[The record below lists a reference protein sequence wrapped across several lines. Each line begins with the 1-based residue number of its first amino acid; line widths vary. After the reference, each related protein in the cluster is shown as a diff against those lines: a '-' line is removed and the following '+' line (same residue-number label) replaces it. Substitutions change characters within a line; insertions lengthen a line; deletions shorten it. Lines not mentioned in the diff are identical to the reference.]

1 MDISVFKERVYWD
14 SWWNKK
20 NNELHI
26 WSFSEDGELHKD
38 VITQKPYIY
47 LKTDECG
54 VEGRTTIYR
63 DPVKKV
69 HFKNLYEYNKVLRD
83 MDEAEKALVFENN
96 FVPPEMGIVAD
107 LFPVEPLFEI
117 KPKIMYFDI
126 EVYSKKGF
134 PVPDKAAWPV
144 SSVCCCRAYDNDLMV
159 VYGCKPLTD
168 EEIARLP
175 ENALYQYCETEAE
188 LFMGFLA
195 EMDSAH
201 IIGGWYSNQFDF
213 PYLINRLKKVALQN
227 RNNELGELLSRGFN
241 LVTEPKSV
249 DMYKNYDANEKKDKF
264 HPKIPGKGLIDL
276 LEVYK
281 KYAYIKLPSY
291 NLDHVGKFEFGEG
304 KLKLYADEGSKE
316 LSLGHL
322 YNNDWFHYIAYNIRD
337 VALTRDI
344 DRKRG
349 LTSLVLEVCNISR
362 IPTNRTVYM
371 SAIIDGALLG
381 FLRPRNMVS
390 LGRHIPD
397 KEKFKG
403 GFVKQP
409 IGVYD
414 DRRIYRHTC
423 CFDVTSEYPS
433 VVCKLNISN
442 ETYIGKIILFTFENQ
457 HIAAL
462 ARDVRELLPGDDD
475 PVMIDVYGGEPF
487 SMTVKEIMEKL
498 DKFEWGISCDGV
510 LFRLRPPGIFS
521 TFTEE
526 GFGHRKKFK
535 RLYQKHRDMYEDTH
549 DEQDKEL
556 RDKYYTKQIGWKLI
570 LNSGYGQTGSRF
582 SRLYNPHIAQAIT
595 STGQAIVFN
604 GERFINEFFTT
615 HYKEHKGEILKFV
628 QEYNPDITTVP
639 WWDDTIE
646 DRVVTMDTDSV
657 IYTVDDLTE
666 PVFDEY
672 DGLDFNPVDGGNA
685 VKAVDFIN
693 KFMRQ
698 FIEPALNTYLN
709 EDFAKGRLR
718 SDKAFH
724 LGFELEG
731 EKTSIGSIFLRKKK
745 YILRLPK
752 HNDDNSWS
760 FDLKVTGYEMKK
772 VNTPP
777 EISKGLKSF
786 VHYIFDAGFRWQ
798 HKNDAFIEAI
808 ERTIKLTDE
817 LVRGEPVDVANRLA
831 YSSSVN
837 NIEKYTPEEDS
848 ELFIKGAPVHIK
860 GAILHNWIIDQE
872 KLSIPYIYS
881 GERANILRV
890 KEVLPKANSIA
901 FKERF
906 PAEFEK
912 YFEFDVYV
920 ILKTNFLNKCKPLFD
935 AFGWENEWETALK
948 KLYKYDPDWI
958 HNGYISNDLL
968 HELEELTVRQ
978 IKPRESFN
986 S

>member
-1 MDISVFKERVYWD
+1 LSDDEIS
-14 SWWNKK
+14 
-20 NNELHI
+20 
-26 WSFSEDGELHKD
+26 
-38 VITQKPYIY
+38 
-47 LKTDECG
+47 
-54 VEGRTTIYR
+54 
-63 DPVKKV
+63 
-69 HFKNLYEYNKVLRD
+69 
-83 MDEAEKALVFENN
+83 
-96 FVPPEMGIVAD
+96 
-107 LFPVEPLFEI
+107 
-117 KPKIMYFDI
+117 
-126 EVYSKKGF
+126 
-134 PVPDKAAWPV
+134 
-144 SSVCCCRAYDNDLMV
+144 
-159 VYGCKPLTD
+159 
-168 EEIARLP
+168 RLP
-175 ENALYQYCETEAE
+175 EEALYMYCATEAD

-195 EMDSAH
+195 EMDRAH

-213 PYLINRLKKVALQN
+213 PYLMNRVKKVALQN
-227 RNNELGELLSRGFN
+227 RDTELGELLSKGFN
-241 LVTEPKSV
+241 LVTEPGSV
-249 DMYKNYDANEKKDKF
+249 DIYKNYDANEKKDKY
-264 HPKIPGKGLIDL
+264 HPKIPGKGLVDL

-349 LTSLVLEVCNISR
+349 LTSLVLEICGISR

-409 IGVYD
+409 IGVYGN
-414 DRRIYRHTC
+414 RRIYRHTC

-433 VVCKLNISN
+433 VVCKLNVSN
-442 ETYIGKIILFTFENQ
+442 ETYVGKAILPIFEDQ
-457 HIAAL
+457 YASAL
-462 ARDVRELLPGDDD
+462 TRDARDLFPDDD
-475 PVMIDVYGGEPF
+475 DLIKIDVYGGEPF
-487 SMTVKEIMEKL
+487 TMTVKEIMEKL
-498 DKFEWGISCDGV
+498 DNYEWSISCDGV
-510 LFRLRPPGIFS
+510 LFDLTTPGIFS

-535 RLYQKHRDMYEDTH
+535 RLYQKHRDMYENTH
-549 DEQDKEL
+549 DEEDKEL
-556 RDKYYTKQIGWKLI
+556 RDKYFTKQIGWKLI

-615 HYKEHKGEILKFV
+615 HYVNYKEEILEFV
-628 QEYNPDITTVP
+628 QKYNKNITKVP

-672 DGLDFNPVDGGNA
+672 NGLDFNVVDGGNA
-685 VKAVDFIN
+685 VKAVEFIN
-693 KFMRQ
+693 KFMLK
-698 FIEPALNTYLN
+698 FIEPSLNTYLN
-709 EDFAKGRLR
+709 EEFSQGRLR
-718 SDKAFH
+718 SNKAFH

-752 HNDDNSWS
+752 HNDDNTWS
-760 FDLKVTGYEMKK
+760 YDLKVTGYEMKK

-777 EISKGLKSF
+777 EISSGLKSF
-786 VHYIFDAGFRWQ
+786 VLYIFDAGFRW
-798 HKNDAFIEAI
+798 KDKEDAFLEAI
-808 ERTIKLTDE
+808 ERTITLTDE
-817 LVRGEPVDVANRLA
+817 LMRGKPVDVANRLA

-837 NIEKYTPEEDS
+837 NIEKYTAETD
-848 ELFIKGAPVHIK
+848 ELFKKGSPVHIK
-860 GAILHNWIIDQE
+860 GAILHNWIIDQD
-872 KLSIPYIYS
+872 KLNIPYIYS

-890 KEVLPKANSIA
+890 KETLPKANSIA

-935 AFGWENEWETALK
+935 AFGWEKEWETTLK
-948 KLYKYDPDWI
+948 KLYKLDPDWI
-958 HNGYISNDLL
+958 HNGMIDLQIL
-968 HELEELTVRQ
+968 SDIEDLTVRQ
-978 IKPRESFN
+978 IKPRELAD
-986 S
+986 